1 MAGLDPILSPTPV
14 DDETEEI
21 SARNARYGMVLFL
34 VYLAVYS
41 VYVVLNAFKPTVMD
55 AVPLLGVNL
64 AVLFGLGLIVL
75 ALVLALVYAWL
86 CRSARN
92 GSNESSGANG
102 AISQEPSR

>member
-1 MAGLDPILSPTPV
+1 MAGLDPISSPTPV
-14 DDETEEI
+14 DNEMEKI

-41 VYVVLNAFKPTVMD
+41 VYVVLNAFKPMVMD

-92 GSNESSGANG
+92 RSNESSGANG
-102 AISQEPSR
+102 AISREPSR

>member
-1 MAGLDPILSPTPV
+1 MAGLEPISSPTPV

-21 SARNARYGMVLFL
+21 SARNARNGMILFL

-41 VYVVLNAFKPTVMD
+41 TYVVLNAFKPTVMD

-75 ALVLALVYAWL
+75 ALVLALVYARL
-86 CRSARN
+86 CRAARN
-92 GSNESSGANG
+92 GTKATSSR
-102 AISQEPSR
+102 EPSR

>member
-1 MAGLDPILSPTPV
+1 MAGLDPISSPTPV
-14 DDETEEI
+14 DNEMEKI

-34 VYLAVYS
+34 VYLAVYG

-55 AVPLLGVNL
+55 ALPLLGVNL

-92 GSNESSGANG
+92 GSNE